1 MLERNP
7 GGRKA
12 GITCNLGLISGPI
25 INYLCDTGG
34 HCSSLV
40 LSLICTK
47 KSLGKVTPV
56 FLSRIII

>member
-25 INYLCDTGG
+25 INYLCDAGEDTAPLL
-34 HCSSLV
+34 SSV
-40 LSLICTK
+40 S
-47 KSLGKVTPV
+47 SVQR
-56 FLSRIII
+56 SHWAR